1 MFDCAHLALWVKHKG
16 PRNNAAIASAAVSL
30 VGSVAFIILSSFEHM
45 RSVRPSWF
53 LNVYLLLT
61 VIFDIAR
68 SRTYSLSPDLDA
80 IATVFTSRVA
90 VKLLL
95 AILEAR
101 PKRRLL
107 LPQFADSTPESIS
120 GPYKRALFWWL
131 NSLFRK
137 GYSES
142 LAVED
147 LFHLDKH
154 LQSGYLH
161 RLLGSSWERCKWSH
175 NLARCKACQLTSLPS
190 LVRRTGPHSLFVTT
204 LRRLKWPVLA
214 VVPPRLCLI
223 GFNFCQPFLINR
235 AVTFSQEPVTRQ
247 TTNIGY
253 GLIGAYVIVFVG
265 IAVRLYLLSVVM
277 LIPVIISA
285 NNTQRYPQASINTRR
300 SGSSR

>member
-1 MFDCAHLALWVKHKG
+1 
-16 PRNNAAIASAAVSL
+16 
-30 VGSVAFIILSSFEHM
+30 M
-45 RSVRPSWF
+45 RTVRPSLL

-68 SRTYSLSPDLDA
+68 SRSYSLTTDLDT
-80 IATVFTSRVA
+80 IATVFNTRVG
-90 VKLLL
+90 VKLIL
-95 AILEAR
+95 AIIEAR

-107 LPQFADSTPESIS
+107 LPSFSSYPPEATS

-131 NSLFRK
+131 NALFKK

-142 LAVED
+142 LTVDD

-154 LQSGYLH
+154 LQSDYLH
-161 RLLGSSWERCKWSH
+161 HLLGSKWDRCKLSH
-175 NLARCKACQLTSLPS
+175 NRLCRVYRLTAPLH
-190 LVRRTGPHSLFVTT
+190 LVRRKGPYSLFTTT

-235 AVTFSQEPVTRQ
+235 AVTFSQEAVTRQ

-265 IAVRLYLLSVVM
+265 IAVRTDLPGRDLQFWRCQSLTTRED
-277 LIPVIISA
+277 IHGPVPA
-285 NNTQRYPQASINTRR
+285 
-300 SGSSR
+300 